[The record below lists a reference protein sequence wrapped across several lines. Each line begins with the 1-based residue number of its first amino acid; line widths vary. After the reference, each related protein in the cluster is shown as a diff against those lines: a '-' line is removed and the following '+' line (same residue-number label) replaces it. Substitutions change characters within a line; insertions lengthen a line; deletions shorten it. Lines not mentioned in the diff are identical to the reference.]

1 MLSFRCNTNSRQIF
15 LTCAIWETILS
26 VCACDLH
33 ITHMPTQNIP
43 SQLPLQVSYSEERKQ
58 TIVRVREARNEE
70 QQLCMGS
77 AVSSSRAPRQGP
89 TKNLAPPPTHP
100 HLDGWGSIKVLGQG
114 LCGRKNQC
122 GWPGGILFILWDV
135 YGLKLLSFC
144 FKHQGFSFFA
154 LK

>member
-26 VCACDLH
+26 VWACDLH

-58 TIVRVREARNEE
+58 TIVRVREVRNEE

-77 AVSSSRAPRQGP
+77 AVSSSRALRQGP
-89 TKNLAPPPTHP
+89 TKNLAPHPLHPPIRTTMAGAP
-100 HLDGWGSIKVLGQG
+100 SR
-114 LCGRKNQC
+114 CSGRGCPEDRASVGNQ
-122 GWPGGILFILWDV
+122 V
-135 YGLKLLSFC
+135 VFC
-144 FKHQGFSFFA
+144 FFFEMSMD
-154 LK
+154 

>member
-26 VCACDLH
+26 VWACDLH

-58 TIVRVREARNEE
+58 TIVRVREVRNEE

-77 AVSSSRAPRQGP
+77 AVSSSQALRQGP
-89 TKNLAPPPTHP
+89 TKNLAPHPPTHP
-100 HLDGWGSIKVLGQG
+100 SAPWWQG
-114 LCGRKNQC
+114 L
-122 GWPGGILFILWDV
+122 
-135 YGLKLLSFC
+135 
-144 FKHQGFSFFA
+144 HQGAPAGAVREIEPVWVTRWYSVFSLRCLWIKTLEF
-154 LK
+154 LL